1 MGNPKDL
8 SFVGEATRRLNPEVF
23 APAKTAVFPVSA
35 AILAETDGPRLRQ
48 NRGPKTNKT
57 EAAFESWLRAKYPGV
72 QIEREGVTL
81 LLANGLRYTAD
92 FSAFNPDRSLVLYE
106 VKGAPGAK
114 IWDDSIAK
122 LKMAASKFPT
132 IEFWLVNPTDR
143 TKTDWRIERVYT

>member
-23 APAKTAVFPVSA
+23 NLARVPAPACELDYATLISPK
-35 AILAETDGPRLRQ
+35 LRQ

-72 QIEREGVTL
+72 QIEREGITF
-81 LLANGLRYTAD
+81 LLANGLRYTPDYA
-92 FSAFNPDRSLVLYE
+92 AFNPDRSLVLYE

-114 IWDDSIAK
+114 VWDDSIAK

-132 IEFWLVNPTDR
+132 IEFWLVNPKDR
-143 TKTDWRIERVYT
+143 TKTDWRIERVYP